1 MAKIRLDN
9 RAGGCCT
16 LLPDE
21 FTDNYM
27 AAANGEF
34 VKVYI
39 CLLRLSRGG
48 KNDIE
53 MEAMA
58 DMLCCTE
65 KDILRA
71 LKYWE
76 KQGLLTLE
84 TNADGTLASLAIRP
98 LSGQEETA
106 PRPAAKKEK
115 PAVDITA
122 GRMEELQG
130 EQAIKELLFV
140 AEQYLGRPLTHPE
153 MEKFLYFYDGLSMS
167 PELIQYL
174 IEYCVTHGHK
184 SIRYMETVAL
194 SWKKQGI
201 STVKAAQ
208 ETSSMYNR
216 DYYDVL
222 KAMGITGRGPVPDE
236 VSYIDTWRNVYGFDL
251 DLIKEACGRTVLNT
265 GSASFQY
272 ADGILS
278 DWKKHNIHTLSDVKE
293 QDRKYREKKEAS
305 SRKQPSS
312 PRINRFNNFPQRQ
325 YEFSE
330 YEKKLIKK

>member
-1 MAKIRLDN
+1 MAKIKLDN

-27 AAANGEF
+27 AEANGEF

-39 CLLRLSRGG
+39 CLLRLSRDG
-48 KNDIE
+48 KADIDIE
-53 MEAMA
+53 TMA
-58 DMLCCTE
+58 DTLNCTE

-76 KQGLLTLE
+76 EKGLLTVG
-84 TNADGTLASLAIRP
+84 NDP
-98 LSGQEETA
+98 V
-106 PRPAAKKEK
+106 PAGHKMPQKEK
-115 PAVDITA
+115 AAHMSTDRI
-122 GRMEELQG
+122 RELQD
-130 EQAIKELLFV
+130 EQDVKELLFV
-140 AEQYLGRPLTHPE
+140 AEQYLGRPFSSTE

-174 IEYCVTHGHK
+174 VEYCVTHGHK

-194 SWKKQGI
+194 SWKKDGI
-201 STVKAAQ
+201 TTVRAAK
-208 ETSSMYNR
+208 ENSSLYNK
-216 DYYDVL
+216 DYYEVL
-222 KAMGITGRGPVPDE
+222 KAMGINGRSPIPE
-236 VSYIDTWRNVYGFDL
+236 EISYINTWQNVYGFDME
-251 DLIKEACGRTVLNT
+251 LIKEACGRTVLNT
-265 GSASFQY
+265 GSPSFQY

-278 DWKKHNIHTLSDVKE
+278 DWKKQNIRTLSDVKE
-293 QDRKYREKKEAS
+293 QDRKYRQKKETAP
-305 SRKQPSS
+305 RKQTSS

-330 YEKKLIKK
+330 YEKKLVNEKKRVN